1 LEKKTKFEVVPIAD
15 VLQKARPIK
24 DGEPAGDRF
33 AASPSPKGRLIENAP
48 FDMSKGR
55 GQVMAKRIFVV
66 DDEKIIADSL
76 SAILKKSGFDASA
89 FYDAET
95 ALSACEIAVP
105 ECIISDVTMPG
116 MNGIDLAMQ
125 IRERFP
131 ACTIL
136 LFSGQAATFD
146 LLATA
151 RSRGHDFELLSKP
164 VHPKDLLARLM
175 TGSANPAKDGL
186 LTTSA

>member
-1 LEKKTKFEVVPIAD
+1 
-15 VLQKARPIK
+15 
-24 DGEPAGDRF
+24 
-33 AASPSPKGRLIENAP
+33 
-48 FDMSKGR
+48 
-55 GQVMAKRIFVV
+55 MAKRIFVV

-76 SAILKKSGFDASA
+76 SAILNKSGFDASA

-95 ALSACEIAVP
+95 ALSACEIAKP
-105 ECIISDVTMPG
+105 ECIISDVAMPG

-151 RSRGHDFELLSKP
+151 RSRGHNFELLSKP
-164 VHPKDLLARLM
+164 VHPKDLLARM
-175 TGSANPAKDGL
+175 RMGSPNPSKDVL
-186 LTTSA
+186 LDTSA

>member
-1 LEKKTKFEVVPIAD
+1 MVKKTKFEVVPLVD
-15 VLQKARPIK
+15 VLRWARPIEE
-24 DGEPAGDRF
+24 GEPAKNRL
-33 AASPSPKGRLIENAP
+33 AASPSQKRRLIENAP
-48 FDMSKGR
+48 LDMSKGR
-55 GQVMAKRIFVV
+55 AQVIAKRVFVV

-76 SAILKKSGFDASA
+76 SAILKNSGFDASA

-95 ALSACEIAVP
+95 ALSACEVAVP

-116 MNGIDLAMQ
+116 MNGVDLAIQ
-125 IRERFP
+125 IRERLP

-151 RSRGHDFELLSKP
+151 RSRGHNFELLLKP

-175 TGSANPAKDGL
+175 TGGATPSEDAL

>member
-1 LEKKTKFEVVPIAD
+1 
-15 VLQKARPIK
+15 
-24 DGEPAGDRF
+24 
-33 AASPSPKGRLIENAP
+33 
-48 FDMSKGR
+48 
-55 GQVMAKRIFVV
+55 MAKKIFVV

-76 SAILKKSGFDASA
+76 SAILNKSGFDASP

-95 ALSACEIAVP
+95 ALSACEIAKP
-105 ECIISDVTMPG
+105 ECIISDVAMPG
-116 MNGIDLAMQ
+116 MNGIDLAIQ

-136 LFSGQAATFD
+136 LFSGQAATSD

-164 VHPKDLLARLM
+164 VHPKDLLARLGM
-175 TGSANPAKDGL
+175 GGLDPSRNVLMDMSA
-186 LTTSA
+186 